1 MPPIDPMT
9 ILDIKLEAQEW
20 NTIIEILCRSV
31 GFSYVQTAPLIDKVG
46 RQMQERVEGRGL
58 KEVG

>member
-1 MPPIDPMT
+1 MT